1 MPFLIEKYFR
11 NSMNLNLEKVK
22 LVTSSGAPFRPN
34 HEQIVLKLCPSTS
47 IAPMYGLSE
56 AFRATILEPSEYKK
70 RPESV
75 GKPIGNTEISIRDT
89 EFKSLPPGIVG
100 EIYQSNGCM
109 SWGYFGDQ
117 ESTSLRFVNDAVFPG
132 KKWLKSGDLGYL
144 DSEGFLYIVGRVEA
158 QIKRFG
164 IRISVSEIEKHYQN
178 IPGVRQVVAIPLSKN
193 ATESDIGVVITVEG
207 YEKNR
212 FRELEKSVPIELRA
226 NKVVVVDEI
235 DGNYNQ
241 GKPDRKKIRETYFES

>member
-1 MPFLIEKYFR
+1 
-11 NSMNLNLEKVK
+11 
-22 LVTSSGAPFRPN
+22 
-34 HEQIVLKLCPSTS
+34 
-47 IAPMYGLSE
+47 
-56 AFRATILEPSEYKK
+56 
-70 RPESV
+70 
-75 GKPIGNTEISIRDT
+75 
-89 EFKSLPPGIVG
+89 
-100 EIYQSNGCM
+100 M